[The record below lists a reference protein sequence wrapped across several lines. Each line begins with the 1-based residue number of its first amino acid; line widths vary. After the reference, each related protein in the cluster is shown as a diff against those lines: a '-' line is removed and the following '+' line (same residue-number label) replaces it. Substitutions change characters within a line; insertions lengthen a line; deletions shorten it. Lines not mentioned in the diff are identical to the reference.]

1 MRRVLKREVEK
12 SFSLVSIVL
21 SQSVISTSAVSEA
34 TSHRWL
40 FVCKSKLIKVTLQI
54 QLEYLNQSI
63 SRNWRPLVNRAAI
76 QYLHHCTKFYF
87 KPHFPKQI
95 NSYNVL
101 LITEHQKE
109 TNQISPAQMK
119 QITLDFTGSSTQWAE
134 EQARSRESEKVLRVE
149 SMALPRPRNQRLAGH
164 PTPWVPWQK
173 ALWRGQNGIRVGN
186 LAQYWLLLF
195 GIIVIARIP
204 SRTLFPALKP
214 I

>member
-1 MRRVLKREVEK
+1 MRRVPEKRKFK
-12 SFSLVSIVL
+12 SRNRLACVFIVL
-21 SQSVISTSAVSEA
+21 SQLVISTSAVSEA

-40 FVCKSKLIKVTLQI
+40 FVCKSKLIKITLKI

-76 QYLHHCTKFYF
+76 QRLHHCTKFYF

-119 QITLDFTGSSTQWAE
+119 QINLDFTGSS
-134 EQARSRESEKVLRVE
+134 SLSG
-149 SMALPRPRNQRLAGH
+149 PRNKPEAGRVKSCSGWS
-164 PTPWVPWQK
+164 PWLCHVPE
-173 ALWRGQNGIRVGN
+173 IRDWPV
-186 LAQYWLLLF
+186 
-195 GIIVIARIP
+195 
-204 SRTLFPALKP
+204 T
-214 I
+214 